1 MGIPFPP
8 TSRDVA
14 PTSVPHC
21 GSSSLRRVTSRHVA
35 PRETEEAMAL
45 LMLLEIFSLSLLDP
59 ELQGASGG
67 LGEAPT
73 AEAGEH
79 DPKSFPQKIDT

>member
-1 MGIPFPP
+1 
-8 TSRDVA
+8 
-14 PTSVPHC
+14 
-21 GSSSLRRVTSRHVA
+21 
-35 PRETEEAMAL
+35 MAL